1 MRVAIIGAGVAGA
14 SAAWHLARAGAR
26 PVVID
31 PSRDGRATAAGA
43 GIVAP
48 WAGSSATDPDW
59 HRRGAAAARDYPA
72 MIAALAEDGESDT
85 GFSNCGALFVAE
97 DRAVLDRVAR
107 DLLAR
112 RNEAPEM
119 GEISVL
125 DPSQARAA
133 FPPLHPALSAVHI
146 GGGARVDGRRLAA
159 SFRRA
164 AVRRGAGELHGA
176 ATLVHSAGGVSVRV
190 DGEPV
195 AADTILV
202 AAGAWSAELLA
213 PLGITL
219 KVAPQRG
226 QIVHLRAGPA
236 LAALTA
242 SWPSVLPDAGS
253 GHYLVAFEAG
263 RLVAGATR
271 ETGSGFAYD
280 LTAEGQSAGADRSA
294 PPRVRPGR
302 DGGDRMAG
310 RLPSPVR
317 RRAADPRPGAGFFK
331 PVPRHRLR
339 RHRPHG
345 RPVEREAARPSD
357 PRPAGQPGHCP
368 LRAAS
373 LRRGPA
379 HTPFTV
385 SGMPSPLPPRA
396 FFRF

>member
-280 LTAEGQSAGADRSA
+280 LTAEGQLRVLTEALRLASGLGAMAVIEWRVGFRPLSA
-294 PPRVRPGR
+294 
-302 DGGDRMAG
+302 DG
-310 RLPSPVR
+310 LPIL
-317 RRAADPRPGAGFFK
+317 G
-331 PVPRHRLR
+331 PVPGFSNLFLATGFGGTGLTVG
-339 RHRPHG
+339 PLSG
-345 RPVEREAARPSD
+345 KLLAQAIL
-357 PRPAGQPGHCP
+357 GQPVSLDIAPYAP
-368 LRAAS
+368 LR
-373 LRRGPA
+373 
-379 HTPFTV
+379 
-385 SGMPSPLPPRA
+385 
-396 FFRF
+396 